1 MAEYGMSVGTPVL
14 ESVGPLTFGPEE
26 VLFIADNGR
35 AAIVALD
42 VADTGPEGG
51 AEPFDL
57 DGLDAK
63 LAAFLGCEV
72 KDVFIR
78 DLAVHPRTQNVYLSV
93 MRGRGEGAI
102 PVIGRVDRLDG
113 SIDAVPLDGVVF
125 SQIEL
130 DDAPTPDDT
139 RIDIQLPD
147 SDEGE
152 DVEFGGRTFRI
163 LRAPIRTSTVTDMQ
177 YVDGT
182 LLVAGLSNEEFSS
195 TLRRIPF
202 PFAGGV
208 TATSL
213 EIFHVSHGQWET
225 AAPIR
230 TFVPYQDG
238 ASILASYTC
247 TPLVH
252 FPLADLQPGSHATG
266 RTVAELGAG
275 NQPLDIVSYTVDGE
289 EHLLISHSRHPL
301 MKVTC
306 RDIDTQAPLT
316 EPQEP
321 VGVPRQMPDLSGI
334 GRMDNL
340 NGSYVL
346 AIQRDENGGRHLR
359 SLKTT
364 SL

>member
-78 DLAVHPRTQNVYLSV
+78 DLAVHPRTHNVYLSV

-113 SIDAVPLDGVVF
+113 SIRRRAARRRRLFPKL
-125 SQIEL
+125 SL
-130 DDAPTPDDT
+130 MDAPTPDDT

-213 EIFHVSHGQWET
+213 QIFHVSHGQWET

-230 TFVPYQDG
+230 TFVPYQEG

-275 NQPLDIVSYTVDGE
+275 NQPLDIVSYTVDGKS
-289 EHLLISHSRHPL
+289 I
-301 MKVTC
+301 C
-306 RDIDTQAPLT
+306 
-316 EPQEP
+316 
-321 VGVPRQMPDLSGI
+321 
-334 GRMDNL
+334 
-340 NGSYVL
+340 
-346 AIQRDENGGRHLR
+346 
-359 SLKTT
+359 
-364 SL
+364 